1 MTYMSDKFKMRGP
14 FCATAGLISFIGFTI
29 NASTDS
35 TGPRYFSVFL
45 SVQIF
50 ASVALLL
57 AWMANIHATES
68 KRAGGYTVLATIGQ
82 CGPLLGTNVFPDN
95 EAPLYRQGTW
105 ISAAFSLLV
114 FVVSIILSC
123 WLYWENKKMD
133 REGVAEVA
141 EFEETSI
148 ARESGVH
155 EKHRY
160 IW

>member
-1 MTYMSDKFKMRGP
+1 
-14 FCATAGLISFIGFTI
+14 
-29 NASTDS
+29 
-35 TGPRYFSVFL
+35 
-45 SVQIF
+45 
-50 ASVALLL
+50 
-57 AWMANIHATES
+57 
-68 KRAGGYTVLATIGQ
+68 
-82 CGPLLGTNVFPDN
+82 
-95 EAPLYRQGTW
+95 
-105 ISAAFSLLV
+105 LLV